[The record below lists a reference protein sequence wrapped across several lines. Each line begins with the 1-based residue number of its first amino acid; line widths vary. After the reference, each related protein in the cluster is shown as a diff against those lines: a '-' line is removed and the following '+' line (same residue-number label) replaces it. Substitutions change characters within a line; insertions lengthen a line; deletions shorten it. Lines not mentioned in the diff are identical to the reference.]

1 MVPRDQWLIGSKGVY
16 HGTIGG
22 SWTRIGAQEYGISS
36 LIREPD
42 RLVAGAS
49 WGSGLWEWSIGNKRA
64 GESGSS
70 AQPDSTNQTSQSDP
84 TGQAGPRDQ
93 TDRANQAG
101 QPDRWKQLHD
111 ETLTEVMAIAA
122 IEGSPGVVAGSPYG
136 IATGRYDDA
145 GAARWTH
152 HSDGLRVNERFTNA
166 ILVHPDDPTTWSV
179 GTEGGVL
186 IADESGAAWRR
197 TSLSGTAVRALAFIH
212 GQFWA
217 GTDDRGIWH
226 SEDGARWDSAGHTP
240 DGGAVFEL
248 TLAGDDILA
257 ATEHGVAVGDGSGH
271 WVRTGPRHLCAAV
284 RCHPVSTSTW
294 LAGATPGGLWYTEDG
309 GNAWQHVP
317 GFVNVRAILPPE
329 TD

>member
-1 MVPRDQWLIGSKGVY
+1 MIPRDHWLIGTKGVY

-49 WGSGLWEWSIGNKRA
+49 WGSGLWEWSIGT
-64 GESGSS
+64 
-70 AQPDSTNQTSQSDP
+70 D
-84 TGQAGPRDQ
+84 QA
-93 TDRANQAG
+93 
-101 QPDRWKQLHD
+101 DRWKQLHD
-111 ETLTEVMAIAA
+111 ETVTEVMAIAP
-122 IEGSPGVVAGSPYG
+122 IEGSPGMVAGSPYG
-136 IATGRYDDA
+136 ITTGQYDSA
-145 GAARWTH
+145 GAVRWTH
-152 HSDGLRVNERFTNA
+152 HSDALRVNERFTNA
-166 ILVHPDDPTTWSV
+166 ILVHPGNASSWLV

-186 IADESGAAWRR
+186 IADDSGATWRR
-197 TSLSGTAVRALAFIH
+197 TSLSGTAVRALAFMN

-217 GTDDRGIWH
+217 GTDDRGIWR
-226 SEDGARWDSAGHTP
+226 SEDGARWDSVGHTP

-317 GFVNVRAILPPE
+317 GFANVRAILPPE